1 MFECLMPKYFI
12 LMVGSPLFPM
22 FLVTSGSLFQFSDLC
37 ERMWAPPSSCT
48 SWIGKVQG
56 GARKRLA
63 SWSRRTAGP
72 MTLQSGSCNLAR
84 YRDYTRTL
92 IQKDCAPNCVQVCV
106 HTTKDPVNHLQSTKN
121 IKQMRFSTA
130 IRYHVVGRPFT
141 SLFWNVDATIA
152 LFTAPF
158 TTGE

>member
-1 MFECLMPKYFI
+1 
-12 LMVGSPLFPM
+12 
-22 FLVTSGSLFQFSDLC
+22 
-37 ERMWAPPSSCT
+37 
-48 SWIGKVQG
+48 
-56 GARKRLA
+56 
-63 SWSRRTAGP
+63 

-141 SLFWNVDATIA
+141 SLFLECGCNHSFVHSSIHHRRVTYIYNHRSLYTYYVPIIPSKNLRFSTIQTIHQFSMV
-152 LFTAPF
+152 LSSCHSSL
-158 TTGE
+158 GEVEDLLLRLMVCLKIK